1 MPINPQRSTC
11 TRARKAPVSRM
22 PAWRVGSGPHHW
34 GEGEFIQHLCKH
46 THTAHSGVHTPSVRG
61 RGAQSHGR
69 SRHPSATHQATRW
82 SPPHAAPHQ
91 VRKGGVT
98 QTSGT
103 WLCEEGAGTALLSAH
118 TGATPPPSPT
128 SEGTSHVPHCGPAQD
143 SGSGCSLQQPG
154 LPGAWPGLGVC
165 RTSSHTCAG
174 SSLHVW
180 GGRAWCPMCWS
191 QTWGPGTGAHPT
203 RGVSSRPLP
212 SPRSCPCAGPAPS
225 VTCSPAPA
233 PWTRPCSRRTCP

>member
-1 MPINPQRSTC
+1 MAGGLWATSLGGGRVYT
-11 TRARKAPVSRM
+11 APVQ
-22 PAWRVGSGPHHW
+22 A
-34 GEGEFIQHLCKH
+34 H
-46 THTAHSGVHTPSVRG
+46 THSPQWGAHSLCSWPRCSEPWPEQ
-61 RGAQSHGR
+61 ASQ
-69 SRHPSATHQATRW
+69 RHPSGHTLEPTTC
-82 SPPHAAPHQ
+82 PVPHQ

-103 WLCEEGAGTALLSAH
+103 WLCEEGAGAALLSAH

-143 SGSGCSLQQPG
+143 SGSGCSLRQPG